1 VTTTISRMANQTIDR
16 APRPS
21 VAPAATAPA
30 TELAAPRYA
39 TLWVCAVYAL
49 VVLVLSWKALAGQF
63 LVNPSSDQYLA
74 GYAFRAYGAWGLH
87 EMGGVPLWNPY
98 LMGGVPFVAGMG
110 GDIFYPVALV
120 LRWLFPTDVAMN
132 LAFMLHTFACGLFT
146 YWFLRAV
153 GLGFWA
159 SLFGGL
165 AYLLSGPIASYPS
178 PGHDGKLYVSTML
191 PLCLLLLVRIV
202 RDGRVWAIG
211 ALAIAVGLAVLSP
224 HPQLLQYLLLT
235 GGFFTLFL
243 AFTDQGQGKLPTA
256 MAVRRIGLALGG
268 VLLGGLMGAIQYVP
282 VAEYTPWSPRAGG
295 KGWEHAVSYSMPTEE
310 LVNTYLPEF
319 SGLLENYWGRNG
331 IHLHSEYLIVVALVL
346 VGYAFGAGEA
356 ERRRFTRFWLG
367 ALIVSTLWA
376 LGGNSPFYK
385 LVYWLVPGT
394 KFFRAPSTIL
404 YVVAFST
411 AVLAALGADRA
422 LRGAF
427 KPRLLIGWA
436 IAGVLAL
443 VVALA
448 GGWTNVAAGIAGQEY
463 YEFIAGNAGT
473 VTVGA
478 FRSLAFVLLTVAV
491 LVLAARGRIPR
502 AMAAVAL
509 VALLAVDGWSIARHY
524 WRFMG
529 PASEIYASDPTIDY
543 LKKQTAPGRVLA
555 LALDRQQTAPHDPML
570 SGDGLMS
577 HRIRQVLGYHGN
589 ELGRYQTLYGKE
601 SGGANIANPRFW
613 QLMNVRYLLASGTQ
627 APFPG
632 AERLVGPVRNAAG
645 STVSLYAIPGEN
657 PPAWV
662 APVIVKAPDDV
673 TLATLFDPRL
683 DDVRRAAIFD
693 TSAAVTAATVRQLPP
708 ALAIQASVTRWDP
721 GHISLTLSEPAPAG
735 SALVVSENYYPG
747 WRATVDGKAATV
759 GRADYVLTGVA
770 LPAGG
775 RQVELTYRS
784 ETYETGRLLTWAAVL
799 AALVVSGVGIAVD
812 RRRTA
817 GA

>member
-1 VTTTISRMANQTIDR
+1 MANQTLDR
-16 APRPS
+16 APRP
-21 VAPAATAPA
+21 VMAAARPAAATAIDS
-30 TELAAPRYA
+30 PRFA
-39 TLWVCAVYAL
+39 SLWACALYAL
-49 VVLVLSWKALAGQF
+49 VVLVLSWKALGGEF

-74 GYAFRAYGAWGLH
+74 GFAFRDYGASGIRA
-87 EMGGVPLWNPY
+87 GTGVPLWNPY

-110 GDIFYPVALV
+110 GDIFYPVALA

-132 LAFMLHTFACGLFT
+132 LAFMLHTFLCGLFT

-191 PLCLLLLVRIV
+191 PLSLLLLVRVI
-202 RDGRVWAIG
+202 RDGRIWAVG
-211 ALAIAVGLAVLSP
+211 ALAIAIGLAVLSP
-224 HPQLLQYLLLT
+224 HPQLLQYMLLT
-235 GGFFTLFL
+235 GGFFALYL
-243 AFTDQGQGKLPTA
+243 AFADHGHGRLATPVA
-256 MAVRRIGLALGG
+256 FRRIGLALGG
-268 VLLGGLMGAIQYVP
+268 VLVGGLMGAIQYVP

-310 LVNTYLPEF
+310 LVNTYLPQF
-319 SGLLENYWGRNG
+319 SGILENYWGRNG
-331 IHLHSEYLIVVALVL
+331 IHLHSEYLIVVALLL
-346 VGYAFGAGEA
+346 VGYAFGAAEP

-367 ALIVSTLWA
+367 ALVVSTLWA
-376 LGGNSPFYK
+376 LGGNTPFYR
-385 LVYWLVPGT
+385 LVYLLVPGT

-422 LRGAF
+422 LRGAY

-436 IAGVLAL
+436 TVGVLAL
-443 VVALA
+443 VIALA
-448 GGWTNVAAGIAGQEY
+448 GGWTNVATGIIGQEY
-463 YEFIAGNAGT
+463 YEFVARNAGA
-473 VTVGA
+473 VTAGA
-478 FRSLAFVLLTVAV
+478 VRSLAFVLATVAV
-491 LVLAARGRIPR
+491 LVALARGRVAPR
-502 AMAAVAL
+502 VAAIVL
-509 VALLAVDGWSIARHY
+509 VALAAVDGWSIARHY
-524 WRFMG
+524 WQFMG

-543 LKKQTAPGRVLA
+543 VKAQKVPGRVLA

-589 ELGRYQTLYGKE
+589 ELGRYQVLYGKE
-601 SGGANIANPRFW
+601 NGGANVANPRFW
-613 QLMNVRYLLASGTQ
+613 QLMNVRYLMISGSET
-627 APFPG
+627 PFPG
-632 AERLVGPVRNAAG
+632 AQRLVGPVRNAAG
-645 STVSLYAIPGEN
+645 STVSLFAIPGEN

-673 TLATLFDPRL
+673 TLATLFDTRL

-693 TSAAVTAATVRQLPP
+693 TSAAVTAAEVRQLPP
-708 ALAIQASVTRWDP
+708 PLALTADVTRWDP
-721 GHISLTLSEPAPAG
+721 GHISITLSEPAPAG

-747 WRATVDGKAATV
+747 WQATVDGRAAAV

-770 LPAGG
+770 LPAGA
-775 RQVELTYRS
+775 RQVELTFRS
-784 ETYETGRLLTWAAVL
+784 RTYETGRLLTW
-799 AALVVSGVGIAVD
+799 IAVAVALAVTGAGFAMD
-812 RRRTA
+812 RRRPA